1 MIILDSHLPPSMA
14 PWIIETYNIDCFSA
28 TYLNLRH
35 AADLDLFQ
43 FARTNNAIFITKDD
57 DFLELNSRFGSPP
70 KIIWLTCGNTSKKR
84 LKEIFISYFHQAIEL
99 LNSSD
104 IVEISGI

>member
-1 MIILDSHLPPSMA
+1 MIILDAHLPPTMA
-14 PWIIETYNIDCFSA
+14 PWILETFNINCFSA
-28 TYLNLRH
+28 TYLNLRL

-57 DFLELNSRFGSPP
+57 DFLELNNRFGSPP

-84 LKEIFISYFHQAIEL
+84 LKEIFVSNFHQAMEL

>member
-1 MIILDSHLPPSMA
+1 MIILDAHLPPSLA
-14 PWIIETYNIDCFSA
+14 PWIFETYNIPCFSA

-35 AADLDLFQ
+35 ANDLDLFD
-43 FARTNNAIFITKDD
+43 FAKKQNAIFITKDD

-84 LKEIFISYFHQAIEL
+84 LKEIFISHFNQAMEL